1 MDVAG
6 IGTEAAGVEEEV
18 GAVVAALVV
27 AVGDRAEEEP
37 ADHGNDSQAA
47 AAGC

>member
-1 MDVAG
+1 MAAIGAVA
-6 IGTEAAGVEEEV
+6 AEV
-18 GAVVAALVV
+18 GAVVAALAV